1 MIKPSVEELT
11 QGKYNRFTLV
21 LATAKSAR
29 MVTDEYIAQREK
41 AEHMVLNKE
50 TDKSIAALIPK
61 EYRDDKAVKTAIRRL
76 YEGDYIIHNAPNSD
90 GTIVEPSEENIESA
104 VSGEASA
111 D

>member
-41 AEHMVLNKE
+41 AEQMLLRKE
-50 TDKSIAALIPK
+50 TDKSLSALIPK
-61 EYRDDKAVKTAIRRL
+61 EYRDDKAVKTAIHRL
-76 YEGDYIIHNAPNSD
+76 HTGDYVISNAPNSD
-90 GTIVEPSEENIESA
+90 GTVDEEPAVEETEET
-104 VSGEASA
+104 VA

>member
-41 AEHMVLNKE
+41 AEQMLLKKE
-50 TDKSIAALIPK
+50 TDKPLSALIPK

-76 YEGDYIIHNAPNSD
+76 HEGDYIISNAPNSD
-90 GTIVEPSEENIESA
+90 GTVAEDNQASEEATEPA
-104 VSGEASA
+104 A

>member
-41 AEHMVLNKE
+41 AEQMLLRKE
-50 TDKSIAALIPK
+50 TDKPLSALIPK

-76 YEGDYIIHNAPNSD
+76 YEGDYVISNAPNSD
-90 GTIVEPSEENIESA
+90 GTVAEETEPAAVEEETETT
-104 VSGEASA
+104 A

>member
-11 QGKYNRFTLV
+11 HGKYNRFTLV

-41 AEHMVLNKE
+41 AEQMLLRKE
-50 TDKSIAALIPK
+50 TDKPLSALIPK

-76 YEGDYIIHNAPNSD
+76 HEGDYVISNAPNSD
-90 GTIVEPSEENIESA
+90 GTVAEETDPAPVEEETETTA
-104 VSGEASA
+104 E
-111 D
+111 

>member
-41 AEHMVLNKE
+41 AEQMIIRKE
-50 TDKSIAALIPK
+50 TDKPLSALIPK
-61 EYRDDKAVKTAIRRL
+61 EYRDDKAVKTAIHRL
-76 YEGDYIIHNAPNSD
+76 YTGDYVITNAPNSD
-90 GTIVEPSEENIESA
+90 GTVAVDPVKEETTETI
-104 VSGEASA
+104 A

>member
-11 QGKYNRFTLV
+11 QGKFNRFTLV

-41 AEHMVLNKE
+41 AEHMIANKE
-50 TDKSIAALIPK
+50 TEKPMVALIPK

-76 YEGDYIIHNAPNSD
+76 YDGDYVIHNAPHSD
-90 GTIVEPSEENIESA
+90 GTIAEKTVSE
-104 VSGEASA
+104 
-111 D
+111 

>member
-41 AEHMVLNKE
+41 AEQMLLKKE
-50 TDKSIAALIPK
+50 TDKPLSALIPK

-76 YEGDYIIHNAPNSD
+76 YEGDYVISNAPNSD
-90 GTIVEPSEENIESA
+90 GTVADVAQEDPSAETTSEPI
-104 VSGEASA
+104 A

>member
-41 AEHMVLNKE
+41 AEQMLLRKE
-50 TDKSIAALIPK
+50 TDKPLSALIPK

-76 YEGDYIIHNAPNSD
+76 HEGDYVISNAPNSD
-90 GTIVEPSEENIESA
+90 GTVAEETDSAPVEEETETTA
-104 VSGEASA
+104 E
-111 D
+111 

>member
-29 MVTDEYIAQREK
+29 LVTDEYIAQKEK
-41 AEHMVLNKE
+41 AEQMMLRKE
-50 TDKSIAALIPK
+50 TDKPMSQLIPK

-76 YEGDYIIHNAPNSD
+76 YEGDYIINNAPNSD
-90 GTIVEPSEENIESA
+90 GTVAEDTAPEAVEEPT
-104 VSGEASA
+104 A

>member
-11 QGKYNRFTLV
+11 KGQYNRFTLV

-29 MVTDEYIAQREK
+29 MVTDEYIAQRAK
-41 AEHMVLNKE
+41 AEQMLKNKE
-50 TDKSIAALIPK
+50 TDKTLAALIPK

-76 YEGDYIIHNAPNSD
+76 YEGDYVIHNAPNSD
-90 GTIVEPSEENIESA
+90 GTIDEDA
-104 VSGEASA
+104 VTDANTPDTA

>member
-41 AEHMVLNKE
+41 AEQMLLKKE
-50 TDKSIAALIPK
+50 TDKPLSALIPK

-76 YEGDYIIHNAPNSD
+76 HEGDYIISNAPNSD
-90 GTIVEPSEENIESA
+90 GTVAEDPQASEEAAEP
-104 VSGEASA
+104 VA

>member
-29 MVTDEYIAQREK
+29 MVTEEYIAQREK
-41 AEHMVLNKE
+41 AEHMVVNKE
-50 TDKSIAALIPK
+50 TDKSITALIPK

-76 YEGDYIIHNAPNSD
+76 YEGDYVIHNAPNSD
-90 GTIVEPSEENIESA
+90 GTLVESAEEEIESA
-104 VSGEASA
+104 VSNEASA

>member
-41 AEHMVLNKE
+41 AEEMVMKKE
-50 TDKSIAALIPK
+50 TDKPLASLIRK

-76 YEGDYIIHNAPNSD
+76 HTGDYIITNAPNSD
-90 GTIVEPSEENIESA
+90 GTVAEDSAESVEPAE
-104 VSGEASA
+104 VTA